1 MKGKRE
7 EEGVY
12 GSKKLGVKGCVE
24 RYNGSTIKTEKR
36 KKSRRIPGRK
46 DLSDE
51 KKKGCKRNDQAE
63 GEMGR
68 SDVKKAGSGSS
79 FSWLFPGIADERM

>member
-36 KKSRRIPGRK
+36 RKVEGFPDGRI
-46 DLSDE
+46 SVT
-51 KKKGCKRNDQAE
+51 KKKRVAKETTR
-63 GEMGR
+63 R
-68 SDVKKAGSGSS
+68 R
-79 FSWLFPGIADERM
+79 ERWGGVM